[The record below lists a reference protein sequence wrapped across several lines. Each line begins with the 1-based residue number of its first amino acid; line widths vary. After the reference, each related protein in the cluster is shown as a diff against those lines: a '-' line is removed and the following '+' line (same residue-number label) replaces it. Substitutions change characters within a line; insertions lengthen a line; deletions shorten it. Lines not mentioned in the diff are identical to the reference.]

1 MNSPAAIF
9 AIRWLIK
16 DTFRQALA
24 SRLFWLMLGASG
36 LCILFCLSLSIEG
49 GESLLRPGDI
59 ELRGGDGQPLTG
71 SNPKPGYLKLAFGAF
86 RFPLFRDGKAEV
98 HFLLVLLAKVVAGT
112 FGLLLALI
120 WTAGFLPEFLQPGA
134 ASVLLAKPVP
144 RWSLLVGKFLGV
156 LTFVTLQAL
165 IFFGGTWLALGLRTG
180 IWLPGYLAGIPLM
193 ALSFAFV
200 YGMSALLA
208 VCTRSTVLSICGA
221 ILFWALCFGVNY
233 SRHVAVARQYLDPA
247 ADAAPFESWV
257 EAGYWILPKPADM
270 GMLLDQGLKANDH
283 FSTVPA
289 FQVVQKRGDF
299 DPDLSLLS
307 SLGFTVAVLGVAARR
322 LSRAEY

>member
-1 MNSPAAIF
+1 MTSPAAIF

-16 DTFRQALA
+16 DTFRQSLA

-36 LCILFCLSLSIEG
+36 LCILFCLSISIEG
-49 GESLLRPGDI
+49 GQPLLLPGEI

-71 SNPKPGYLKLAFGAF
+71 ANPKPGYLKLAFGAF

-120 WTAGFLPEFLQPGA
+120 WTAGFLPDFLQPGA

-144 RWSLLVGKFLGV
+144 RWSLLAGKFLGV
-156 LTFVTLQAL
+156 LTFVTLQGM

-180 IWLPGYLAGIPLM
+180 IWLPGYLAGIPLL

-221 ILFWALCFGVNY
+221 ILFWVLCFGVNY
-233 SRHVAVARQYLDPA
+233 SRHLAVARQYLEPGAEAPA
-247 ADAAPFESWV
+247 YESLV
-257 EAGYWILPKPADM
+257 KAGYWVLPKPADM
-270 GMLLDQGLKANDH
+270 GMLLDKGLKASDH
-283 FSTVPA
+283 FGTPPEL
-289 FQVVQKRGDF
+289 QVVQQKGEF
-299 DPDLSLLS
+299 DSDLSLLS
-307 SLGFTVAVLGVAARR
+307 SLGFTVVILGVAAGR